1 MSTATF
7 AGHNVEV
14 DVDGFLATPADW
26 NREIAQAIAAEE
38 GIELTDRHWTVIE
51 FARKDNEAMGTP
63 PGVRRITKNT
73 DVSMKEMYQLFPGGP
88 GVLASKIAGLTKPK
102 GCV

>member
-14 DVDGFLATPADW
+14 DVDGFLANPADW
-26 NREIAQAIAAEE
+26 NRDIARAIAAEE
-38 GIELTDRHWTVIE
+38 GIELTDRHWVVIE

>member
-7 AGHNVEV
+7 AGQNVEV
-14 DVDGFLATPADW
+14 DVDGFLVNPSEW
-26 NREIAQAIAAEE
+26 NREIATAIASEA
-38 GIELTDRHWTVIE
+38 GIELTDRHWVVIE

-73 DVSMKEMYQLFPGGP
+73 YGSMKEMYQLVPGGR